1 MTKVTS
7 VSEPFVSVTREGAVG
22 ILTLNRPPANS
33 YNMDFVR
40 QFAAAVDQAD
50 NDPEIRAVVVKS
62 ALEKFFCAGADVK
75 FFSEGTQESNM
86 EMIRAEHDALER
98 ISHVPKIFIAMIGG
112 HALGGG
118 LEIALACDLRF
129 CGNGDFKIGLPE
141 VTLGLLP
148 GNGGTQRLARLVGK
162 SRALDLMIN
171 GSAIPPTDAV
181 ALGIVDRIFP
191 QTELNAKTIEYAA
204 NIARGASFA
213 IGRIKLAVNEGI
225 EMPLWDG
232 LAHER
237 KMTEQVFMSQDAKEG
252 IAAFVGKRK
261 PEFKG
266 K

>member
-1 MTKVTS
+1 M
-7 VSEPFVSVTREGAVG
+7 SEPFVTVSREGAVG

-33 YNMDFVR
+33 YNMDFVH
-40 QFAAAVDQAD
+40 QFSAAVDLAGSD
-50 NDPEIRAVVVKS
+50 SEIRAVIVRS

-75 FFSEGTQESNM
+75 FFSEGTQQSNM

-98 ISHVPKIFIAMIGG
+98 IGCVPKIFIAMIGG

-129 CGNGDFKIGLPE
+129 SGDGDFKLGLPE

-148 GNGGTQRLARLVGK
+148 GNGGTQRLSRLIGK

-171 GSAIPPTDAV
+171 GRAITANEAF
-181 ALGIVDRIFP
+181 ALGIVDKVFP
-191 QTELNAKTIEYAA
+191 QAELSTRTMEYAA
-204 NIARGASFA
+204 TIARGASHA

-225 EMPLWDG
+225 ELPLSDG

-237 KMTEQVFMSQDAKEG
+237 KMTEQVFLSEDAKEG

>member
-1 MTKVTS
+1 MS
-7 VSEPFVSVTREGAVG
+7 DPFITVTREGAVG
-22 ILTLNRPPANS
+22 VITLNRPPANS
-33 YNMDFVR
+33 YNMDFVH
-40 QFAAAVDQAD
+40 QFSAAVDQIG
-50 NDPEIRAVVVKS
+50 NDSEMRAVVVKS

-75 FFSEGTQESNM
+75 FFSEGTQQSNM

-98 ISHVPKIFIAMIGG
+98 IGRVPKIFIAMIGG

-129 CGNGDFKIGLPE
+129 SGDGEFKLGLPE

-148 GNGGTQRLARLVGK
+148 GNGGTQRLSRLVDK

-171 GSAIPPTDAV
+171 GRAV
-181 ALGIVDRIFP
+181 TANEALALGIVDRVFP
-191 QTELNAKTIEYAA
+191 QAELVTKTMEYAA
-204 NIARGASFA
+204 NLARGASYA

-225 EMPLWDG
+225 ELPLGEG

-237 KMTEQVFMSQDAKEG
+237 KMTEQVFLSEDAKEG